1 MEIIGPSDGADSP
14 VPDGPAPSAT
24 IMMETL
30 SNLVE
35 ATEGATRIIATAM
48 AMRAQLVDQAR
59 MFSEVA
65 AAADQNTEL
74 AHREMLR
81 RAFRAELG
89 AALRMPERAIETLL
103 HESESLVHELP
114 ATLAALTDGAISY
127 RHAQI
132 LVGQTAT
139 LEPEAMSELE
149 TKSLR
154 FATTLTAS
162 KFDRKVR
169 DIRERLHPESIT
181 ERHTKALA
189 DRGVEFSGDRDGM
202 AWLNVLM
209 SAPDAV
215 AVYTRL
221 TNIAV
226 SLQCPEEERTLT
238 QLRADVFRDL
248 LLDDD
253 PEILAALAALETTA
267 DDPEADVTET
277 DVTETD
283 VTELDGARDEAS
295 ESDLTPQ
302 GLGARARYRGIAPTV
317 FVTVP
322 ALTLLGRSD
331 EPAVLEGYGPIDV
344 DTARELA
351 GRAPSF
357 IRLLTHPETGVVL
370 SMGRK
375 RYRVPEDLR
384 KWLQLRDGTC
394 RFPGCNCAA
403 GRSDIDH
410 TLDWFFGGMTDYD
423 NLADVCGPHHRLK
436 HKSGWSLTQIRD
448 DTGASTGQ
456 LQWTSPTGRR
466 YVTEPNMTMR
476 PVPTQT
482 VPSTSN
488 PSMSNPSIGNRSPND
503 PGAPPGAP
511 RADEVLPPDDSAPTE
526 HVVSP
531 EESAPPEE
539 APPF

>member
-1 MEIIGPSDGADSP
+1 M
-14 VPDGPAPSAT
+14 V
-24 IMMETL
+24 MMETL
-30 SNLVE
+30 STLVE
-35 ATEGATRIIATAM
+35 ATEGATRVIATAM
-48 AMRAQLVDQAR
+48 AMRAQLVEQAR

-65 AAADQNTEL
+65 AAADPNTEPE
-74 AHREMLR
+74 HREMLR
-81 RAFRAELG
+81 RAFRAELA

-114 ATLAALTDGAISY
+114 ATLAALTDGSISY

-139 LEPEAMSELE
+139 LEPEAISELE

-154 FATTLTAS
+154 FASTLTAS

-169 DIRERLHPESIT
+169 DIRERLNPESIT
-181 ERHTKALA
+181 ERHTKALD
-189 DRGVEFSGDRDGM
+189 DRSVEFSGDRDGM

-253 PEILAALAALETTA
+253 PEILAALVALETAADEPTA
-267 DDPEADVTET
+267 DDKEADDTEA
-277 DVTETD
+277 EH
-283 VTELDGARDEAS
+283 DEFS
-295 ESDLTPQ
+295 SGMTPK
-302 GLGARARYRGIAPTV
+302 GLSARARYRGITPTV

-384 KWLQLRDGTC
+384 KWLQLRDGTR

-403 GRSDIDH
+403 GRCDIDH

-423 NLADVCGPHHRLK
+423 NLADPCGPHHTVK
-436 HKSGWSLTQIRD
+436 HKSGWTLTQVRD
-448 DTGASTGQ
+448 ESGASTGQ
-456 LQWTSPTGRR
+456 LMWTSPTGRC

-476 PVPTQT
+476 PAPTR
-482 VPSTSN
+482 PA
-488 PSMSNPSIGNRSPND
+488 PSISNQSPND
-503 PGAPPGAP
+503 SASPPGSPPAH
-511 RADEVLPPDDSAPTE
+511 EVLPPEDAE
-526 HVVSP
+526 SP
-531 EESAPPEE
+531 EES
-539 APPF
+539 PPF

>member
-1 MEIIGPSDGADSP
+1 M
-14 VPDGPAPSAT
+14 PSASV
-24 IMMETL
+24 MMETL
-30 SNLVE
+30 SSLVE
-35 ATEGATRIIATAM
+35 ATEGATRVIAAAM
-48 AMRAQLVDQAR
+48 AMRAQIVDQAR

-65 AAADQNTEL
+65 AAADPNTALE
-74 AHREMLR
+74 HRDMLR

-103 HESESLVHELP
+103 HESESLVHDLP
-114 ATLAALTDGAISY
+114 ATLVALTDGEISY

-139 LEPEAMSELE
+139 LEPEAISELE

-154 FATTLTAS
+154 FAATLTAS

-169 DIRERLHPESIT
+169 DIRERLHPESIS
-181 ERHTKALA
+181 ERHTKALD
-189 DRGVEFSGDRDGM
+189 DRAVEFSGDRDGM

-226 SLQCPEEERTLT
+226 SLQGPEEERTLT

-253 PEILAALAALETTA
+253 PDILAALAALETAADDAETA
-267 DDPEADVTET
+267 DTET
-277 DVTETD
+277 PDTETPDTEPD
-283 VTELDGARDEAS
+283 VAELDGVRYGAS
-295 ESDLTPQ
+295 ESDMTPK

-436 HKSGWSLTQIRD
+436 HKSGWSLTQLRD
-448 DTGASTGQ
+448 DSGISTGQ
-456 LQWTSPTGRR
+456 LMWTSPTGRR
-466 YVTEPNMTMR
+466 YVTEPNVTMR
-476 PVPTQT
+476 PA
-482 VPSTSN
+482 SN
-488 PSMSNPSIGNRSPND
+488 EPALSVRLRASNNS
-503 PGAPPGAP
+503 GAPPGSP
-511 RADEVLPPDDSAPTE
+511 RAHEVLPPEDAAAPEDGAQTE
-526 HVVSP
+526 D
-531 EESAPPEE
+531 SAPPEDSMPPE
-539 APPF
+539 DSPPF

>member
-1 MEIIGPSDGADSP
+1 MDNFGPSNGADSP
-14 VPDGPAPSAT
+14 VPNGPMPSAT
-24 IMMETL
+24 AMMQTL
-30 SNLVE
+30 SSLVE
-35 ATEGATRIIATAM
+35 ATEGATRVIAAAM

-65 AAADQNTEL
+65 AAVDPNTQLE
-74 AHREMLR
+74 HREMLR

-89 AALRMPERAIETLL
+89 AALRMPERTIEALL

-114 ATLAALTDGAISY
+114 ATLVALTDGTISY

-139 LEPEAMSELE
+139 LEPEAIAELE
-149 TKSLR
+149 TRSLR
-154 FATTLTAS
+154 FAATLTAS

-169 DIRERLHPESIT
+169 EIRERLNPESIT
-181 ERHTKALA
+181 QRHAKARD
-189 DRGVEFSGDRDGM
+189 DRAVEFSGDRDGM

-226 SLQCPEEERTLT
+226 SLQCPAEMRTLT

-253 PEILAALAALETTA
+253 PEILAALAVLESA
-267 DDPEADVTET
+267 EDPEAENPEAQDPEAANPEANNP
-277 DVTETD
+277 DANNPGANNP
-283 VTELDGARDEAS
+283 ELEGVREITH
-295 ESDLTPQ
+295 E

-370 SMGRK
+370 SMGRT

-394 RFPGCNCAA
+394 RFPGCNCSS
-403 GRSDIDH
+403 GRCDIDH
-410 TLDWFFGGMTDYD
+410 TLDWFLGGLTDYD
-423 NLADVCGPHHRLK
+423 NLADLCGSHHTVK
-436 HKSGWSLTQIRD
+436 HKSGWALTQVRD
-448 DTGASTGQ
+448 GTGASTGQ
-456 LQWTSPTGRR
+456 LMWTSPTGRC
-466 YVTEPNMTMR
+466 YITEPNMTMR
-476 PVPTQT
+476 PVPTIG
-482 VPSTSN
+482 TS
-488 PSMSNPSIGNRSPND
+488 PPEHAASSQPAAPDESA
-503 PGAPPGAP
+503 APPG
-511 RADEVLPPDDSAPTE
+511 DS
-526 HVVSP
+526 
-531 EESAPPEE
+531 
-539 APPF
+539 PPF

>member
-24 IMMETL
+24 VMMETL
-30 SNLVE
+30 SSLVE
-35 ATEGATRIIATAM
+35 ATEGATRVIATAM

-74 AHREMLR
+74 EHRDMLR

-114 ATLAALTDGAISY
+114 TTLAALTDGAISY

-139 LEPEAMSELE
+139 LEPEAISELE
-149 TKSLR
+149 ATSLR

-181 ERHTKALA
+181 ERHSKALG
-189 DRGVEFSGDRDGM
+189 DRAIEFSGDRDGM

-253 PEILAALAALETTA
+253 PEILAALAALEAAANDNETGDA
-267 DDPEADVTET
+267 ET
-277 DVTETD
+277 DVA
-283 VTELDGARDEAS
+283 ELAGARDEAS
-295 ESDLTPQ
+295 ESDMTPQ

-410 TLDWFFGGMTDYD
+410 TLDWFLGGMTDYD

-448 DTGASTGQ
+448 DSGVSTGQ
-456 LQWTSPTGRR
+456 LLWTSPTGRR
-466 YVTEPNMTMR
+466 YVTEPNMAMQ
-476 PVPTQT
+476 PVSTWPAM
-482 VPSTSN
+482 STSIRSSN
-488 PSMSNPSIGNRSPND
+488 NSGSPPSSAPAHEVRPS
-503 PGAPPGAP
+503 
-511 RADEVLPPDDSAPTE
+511 DDSAPPE
-526 HVVSP
+526 DVPSP
-531 EESAPPEE
+531 EES
-539 APPF
+539 PPF

>member
-1 MEIIGPSDGADSP
+1 MDNFGPSNGADSP
-14 VPDGPAPSAT
+14 VPDGLMPSAAA
-24 IMMETL
+24 MMETL
-30 SNLVE
+30 SSLVE
-35 ATEGATRIIATAM
+35 ATEGATRVIAAAM
-48 AMRAQLVDQAR
+48 AMRARLVDQSR

-65 AAADQNTEL
+65 AAADPNTQME
-74 AHREMLR
+74 HKQMLR

-89 AALRMPERAIETLL
+89 AALRMPERTIEALL

-114 ATLAALTDGAISY
+114 ATLVALTDGTISY

-139 LEPEAMSELE
+139 LEPEAIAELE
-149 TKSLR
+149 TRSLR
-154 FATTLTAS
+154 FAATLTAS

-169 DIRERLHPESIT
+169 DIRERLNPESIT
-181 ERHTKALA
+181 QRHTKARN
-189 DRGVEFSGDRDGM
+189 DRAVEFSGDRDGM

-215 AVYTRL
+215 AIYTRL

-226 SLQCPEEERTLT
+226 SLQCPAEKRTLT

-253 PEILAALAALETTA
+253 PEILAALAVLESA
-267 DDPEADVTET
+267 EDAEAAEAENSENSEAQIPEAQNPGANHPEANYP
-277 DVTETD
+277 EANYPEANYP
-283 VTELDGARDEAS
+283 ELDGVREI
-295 ESDLTPQ
+295 THQ
-302 GLGARARYRGIAPTV
+302 RLGARARYRGIAPTV

-344 DTARELA
+344 DTARELT

-394 RFPGCNCAA
+394 RFPGCNCSS
-403 GRSDIDH
+403 GRCDIDH
-410 TLDWFFGGMTDYD
+410 TLDWFLGGLTDYD
-423 NLADVCGPHHRLK
+423 NLADLCGSHHTVK
-436 HKSGWSLTQIRD
+436 HKSGWALTQVRD
-448 DTGASTGQ
+448 GTGASTGQ
-456 LQWTSPTGRR
+456 LMWTSPTGRR
-466 YVTEPNMTMR
+466 YITEPNMTMR
-476 PVPTQT
+476 PVLTIG
-482 VPSTSN
+482 TS
-488 PSMSNPSIGNRSPND
+488 PPERA
-503 PGAPPGAP
+503 APPPQAP
-511 RADEVLPPDDSAPTE
+511 SADDAVPPGDLPP
-526 HVVSP
+526 
-531 EESAPPEE
+531 
-539 APPF
+539 F